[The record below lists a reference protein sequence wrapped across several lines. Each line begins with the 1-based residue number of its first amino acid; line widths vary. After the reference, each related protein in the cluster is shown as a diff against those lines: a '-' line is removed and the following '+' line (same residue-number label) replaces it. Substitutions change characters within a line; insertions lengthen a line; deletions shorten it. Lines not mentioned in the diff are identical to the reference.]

1 MSQPTTFSASST
13 SVSPDPGR
21 RGTSKAGAKG
31 RNVPSFR
38 APFERQKAYFATEGG
53 GR

>member
-13 SVSPDPGR
+13 SVSPGPGPSGHSR
-21 RGTSKAGAKG
+21 MGAEV

-38 APFERQKAYFATEGG
+38 ALLEGQKPYFATEGG

>member
-13 SVSPDPGR
+13 PVGPGLGR
-21 RGTSKAGAKG
+21 PGTKTGAEV

-38 APFERQKAYFATEGG
+38 ALLEGQKAYFATEGG